1 MHYNY
6 TTEGRICKAALPV
19 FYVVGSNIVFRFA
32 VFCFFLKKARLTSAA
47 AAHGYSRGGSL
58 FLTVRAVFRR
68 QSAFWDKKNSQ
79 YAHYFSDSV
88 DIYANLH

>member
-19 FYVVGSNIVFRFA
+19 IYVVGSNIVFRFA

-47 AAHGYSRGGSL
+47 AAHGYSHGGSL
-58 FLTVRAVFRR
+58 FQTVRAVFRR
-68 QSAFWDKKNSQ
+68 QSAFWEKKLSIC
-79 YAHYFSDSV
+79 ALFFGFC
-88 DIYANLH
+88 